1 MANLPDRWRSGRF
14 ASPFREF
21 SRYQDRMD
29 RLMNE
34 LMGFREEGSPTEF
47 DFSPSCEFSEEEKNY
62 LLKVDLPGV
71 KKENVKVE
79 VDGDRLTIRAER
91 KEEKL
96 DESKEAKKRH
106 LSEISYGSYVRSFTL
121 PQPID
126 EKKVDAKFEDGV
138 LLVNIPKGEA
148 SKAKQISVH

>member
-1 MANLPDRWRSGRF
+1 MANLPDPWRSNRF
-14 ASPFREF
+14 TSPFREF

-34 LMGFREEGSPTEF
+34 LMGARSEEGVTSF
-47 DFSPSCEFSEEEKNY
+47 DFAPSCEISEEDRNF

-91 KEEKL
+91 KEEK
-96 DESKEAKKRH
+96 EEKSKRRH

-121 PQPID
+121 PQAID

-138 LLVNIPKGEA
+138 LIVTVPKTEA
-148 SKAKQISVH
+148 TKAKQISIQ

>member
-1 MANLPDRWRSGRF
+1 MANLPDIWRTGRF
-14 ASPFREF
+14 ANPFREMT
-21 SRYQDRMD
+21 RYQERMD

-34 LMGFREEGSPTEF
+34 LMGARPEEGALGF
-47 DFSPSCEFSEEEKNY
+47 DFTPSCEISEEERNY

-91 KEEKL
+91 KEEK
-96 DESKEAKKRH
+96 EEKSKKRY
-106 LSEISYGSYVRSFTL
+106 LSEISYGSYVRSFSL

-126 EKKVDAKFEDGV
+126 EKKVEAKFEDGV
-138 LLVNIPKGEA
+138 LMVTVPKTEAA
-148 SKAKQISVH
+148 SKAKQISIH

>member
-1 MANLPDRWRSGRF
+1 MANLPDPWRSNRF
-14 ASPFREF
+14 ANPFREL
-21 SRYQDRMD
+21 SRYHDRMD

-34 LMGFREEGSPTEF
+34 LVGARSEEGAMGL
-47 DFSPSCEFSEEEKNY
+47 DFAPSCEISEEDRHF

-91 KEEKL
+91 KEEK
-96 DESKEAKKRH
+96 EEKSKRRH

-121 PQPID
+121 PQAID

-138 LLVNIPKGEA
+138 LLVTVPKSEA
-148 SKAKQISVH
+148 AKAKQISIQ

>member
-1 MANLPDRWRSGRF
+1 MANFPDLWRANRL

-21 SRYQDRMD
+21 TRYQDRMD

-34 LMGFREEGSPTEF
+34 LIGTRSEEGTLGL
-47 DFSPSCEFSEEEKNY
+47 DFAPSCEISEEDRNF
-62 LLKVDLPGV
+62 LLKADLPGV

-91 KEEKL
+91 KEEK
-96 DESKEAKKRH
+96 EEKSKKRY

-121 PQPID
+121 PQAID
-126 EKKVDAKFEDGV
+126 EKKVEAKFEDGV
-138 LLVNIPKGEA
+138 LLVTVPKAET
-148 SKAKQISVH
+148 SKAKQISIH